1 MKLNHISLF
10 ITLSIILL
18 VLLPVKSSIIFEEN
32 QNSTEQQPRVFG
44 VDCYDDNTIVVR
56 IVRKDPS
63 KFQCLKDYLSIR
75 TIYPNGTVKEFDLSS
90 DTLNIQPFNFC
101 ILPKYPKANP
111 LRFYPVRKNFLLITY
126 AEADDI
132 NNFYTYNDWGVVI
145 DLDGGIHSKIKLGPS
160 YVNITTKDWK
170 PGQDS
175 ITLNVHRDN
184 GFLRTAPLTNS
195 TGYSLQQFIIDEN
208 GGIEQ
213 IVETINIYPT
223 GYPLETV
230 ATMDGGYALIY
241 PNNTGSATI
250 STTPLTPQ
258 FGIYCMLLRYGKGIT
273 QGPIVLYQTLT
284 PINVLLL
291 DCDFTYVGVG
301 QTCMI
306 IASSTLTDKTF
317 IKIDFLSS
325 GTVYNITTFQSSEIT
340 TDYSIQSLRY
350 GGYFSYY
357 GVQNIKKNVEIN
369 GYIMDYYGN
378 LFNWGLTYPT
388 LANPIADILVLPNN
402 TLVIP
407 QPEGEKSWSLITS
420 DLYKIE
426 GVRDHGYD
434 NLHID
439 TTIPKIGDV
448 INPSETKFLIIKYYN
463 KVDLSP
469 NRNVTIL
476 QDDGTSHGII
486 RQMTSMTSTGNDG
499 YDKFVNL
506 IDDEFGSIINI
517 TIIDSTFNKPG
528 GKYYVLI
535 DDGFASSRGYHE
547 PIIGIQSS
555 AWNFTTI
562 QEDDHESTSI
572 KEIYQKKVNSAG
584 ISGKV
589 RLTSEGTNYFKSI
602 KDDKLKYKEFFDNL
616 TRELAKA
623 IPVSTERVTTSEKYE
638 IDTSVSSEQ
647 YILSINIEKA
657 KNKDEISVNLAAID
671 LDTLIKNKFI
681 TLIGSGVYSNYLD
694 HKYGYVTKP
703 RWIEENLKKLI
714 ITVLLNI
721 GLLSFSAKEKNYAI
735 YTCGNSIEKF
745 VTTIFFTSIDA
756 GHIEKIFNISI
767 FLVTFPFVVNLGV
780 AFIIII
786 NEFMRTDLTDLLIKI
801 DELIDKLLNEEV
813 SDDSDSTKELIVDN
827 DNVTKSDEVSK
838 ELKKVIRELIINE
851 DLEKLNKLM
860 EEIKIVD
867 EIIVKEKN
875 DNTENETINNTEV
888 KNIKEKLKVINK
900 LISKIMQ
907 FEDFA
912 EELKEVENL
921 SENLVRKVNSFTVK
935 SEEIEQLAEELN
947 KIRVL
952 TKKLKEVKKFAEEVS
967 IFVDKR
973 KLEDI
978 LIKGELKN
986 IKNFADKLNSRVKD
1000 EKDDDAEDD
1009 IEEVEN
1015 EDRNNNENEEKIKKW
1030 SLLNIINGIKEKR
1043 SHSIKQKKGYQKFS
1057 KWLKDSKEHRKVT
1070 ALFVLLAGVNI
1081 TYLRLLGSK
1090 MTIPWFNI
1098 YLNAKLSHAAKR
1110 KMIWGVF
1117 ISAIIGDISLIILQ
1131 SFYVTRVVSLG
1142 YTPVY
1147 NISKSSIDFF
1157 SKGFLIIK
1165 HMLTARYI

>member
-44 VDCYDDNTIVVR
+44 LDCYDDNTIVVR

-132 NNFYTYNDWGVVI
+132 NNFYTYNDWGV
-145 DLDGGIHSKIKLGPS
+145 LGPS

-258 FGIYCMLLRYGKGIT
+258 FGIYCMLLRYGKEIT

-357 GVQNIKKNVEIN
+357 GVQNIKKNFEIN

-735 YTCGNSIEKF
+735 YTC
-745 VTTIFFTSIDA
+745 
-756 GHIEKIFNISI
+756 
-767 FLVTFPFVVNLGV
+767 
-780 AFIIII
+780 
-786 NEFMRTDLTDLLIKI
+786 DLLIKI

-1147 NISKSSIDFF
+1147 NISKSRLKSQTWQ
-1157 SKGFLIIK
+1157 SEKEK
-1165 HMLTARYI
+1165 EEVKTNT

>member
-10 ITLSIILL
+10 ISLSIILL
-18 VLLPVKSSIIFEEN
+18 TLSSVKSSIIFEEN
-32 QNSTEQQPRVFG
+32 QPLSAEILRVFNI
-44 VDCYDDNTIVVR
+44 DCYDDNTMVVR

-63 KFQCLKDYLSIR
+63 KFHCFEEYLSIR
-75 TIYPNGTVKEFDLSS
+75 TIYPNGTVKGFDLPS
-90 DTLNIQPFNFC
+90 DTLNMQNMQPFNFC
-101 ILPKYPKANP
+101 IPPKYSKANP
-111 LRFYPVRKNFLLITY
+111 LRFYPIKKNFLFITY

-132 NNFYTYNDWGVVI
+132 TNPFTYNDWGIVI
-145 DLDGGIHSKIKLGPS
+145 DLDGVIHSKIKLGPS
-160 YVNITTKDWK
+160 
-170 PGQDS
+170 
-175 ITLNVHRDN
+175 
-184 GFLRTAPLTNS
+184 
-195 TGYSLQQFIIDEN
+195 DEN
-208 GGIEQ
+208 GGIQQ
-213 IVETINIYPT
+213 IVETVNIFPT
-223 GYPLETV
+223 GHPLETV

-241 PNNTGSATI
+241 PNNTGLTGSKTI

-258 FGIYCMLLRYGKGIT
+258 FGIYFLLLGYEKGIT
-273 QGPIVLYQTLT
+273 QGPFVLYQTLT

-301 QTCMI
+301 QTCII
-306 IASSTLTDKTF
+306 IANSTQSDKTF

-325 GTVYNITTFQSSEIT
+325 GTVYNITTFQNINV

-350 GGYFSYY
+350 GGYFTYY
-357 GVQNIKKNVEIN
+357 LVRNSDKKNFNIY
-369 GYIMDYYGN
+369 GYILDYYEEGN
-378 LFNWGLTYPT
+378 
-388 LANPIADILVLPNN
+388 
-402 TLVIP
+402 
-407 QPEGEKSWSLITS
+407 SWSLLTT

-426 GVRDHGYD
+426 GERDHGYD

-756 GHIEKIFNISI
+756 GHIKKIFNISI

-1147 NISKSSIDFF
+1147 NISKSRLKSQTWQ
-1157 SKGFLIIK
+1157 SEKEK
-1165 HMLTARYI
+1165 EEVKTNT

>member
-1 MKLNHISLF
+1 
-10 ITLSIILL
+10 
-18 VLLPVKSSIIFEEN
+18 
-32 QNSTEQQPRVFG
+32 
-44 VDCYDDNTIVVR
+44 
-56 IVRKDPS
+56 
-63 KFQCLKDYLSIR
+63 
-75 TIYPNGTVKEFDLSS
+75 
-90 DTLNIQPFNFC
+90 
-101 ILPKYPKANP
+101 
-111 LRFYPVRKNFLLITY
+111 
-126 AEADDI
+126 
-132 NNFYTYNDWGVVI
+132 
-145 DLDGGIHSKIKLGPS
+145 
-160 YVNITTKDWK
+160 
-170 PGQDS
+170 
-175 ITLNVHRDN
+175 
-184 GFLRTAPLTNS
+184 
-195 TGYSLQQFIIDEN
+195 
-208 GGIEQ
+208 
-213 IVETINIYPT
+213 
-223 GYPLETV
+223 
-230 ATMDGGYALIY
+230 
-241 PNNTGSATI
+241 
-250 STTPLTPQ
+250 
-258 FGIYCMLLRYGKGIT
+258 
-273 QGPIVLYQTLT
+273 
-284 PINVLLL
+284 
-291 DCDFTYVGVG
+291 
-301 QTCMI
+301 
-306 IASSTLTDKTF
+306 
-317 IKIDFLSS
+317 
-325 GTVYNITTFQSSEIT
+325 
-340 TDYSIQSLRY
+340 
-350 GGYFSYY
+350 
-357 GVQNIKKNVEIN
+357 
-369 GYIMDYYGN
+369 
-378 LFNWGLTYPT
+378 
-388 LANPIADILVLPNN
+388 
-402 TLVIP
+402 
-407 QPEGEKSWSLITS
+407 
-420 DLYKIE
+420 
-426 GVRDHGYD
+426 
-434 NLHID
+434 
-439 TTIPKIGDV
+439 
-448 INPSETKFLIIKYYN
+448 
-463 KVDLSP
+463 
-469 NRNVTIL
+469 
-476 QDDGTSHGII
+476 
-486 RQMTSMTSTGNDG
+486 
-499 YDKFVNL
+499 
-506 IDDEFGSIINI
+506 
-517 TIIDSTFNKPG
+517 
-528 GKYYVLI
+528 
-535 DDGFASSRGYHE
+535 
-547 PIIGIQSS
+547 
-555 AWNFTTI
+555 
-562 QEDDHESTSI
+562 
-572 KEIYQKKVNSAG
+572 
-584 ISGKV
+584 
-589 RLTSEGTNYFKSI
+589 
-602 KDDKLKYKEFFDNL
+602 
-616 TRELAKA
+616 
-623 IPVSTERVTTSEKYE
+623 
-638 IDTSVSSEQ
+638 
-647 YILSINIEKA
+647 
-657 KNKDEISVNLAAID
+657 
-671 LDTLIKNKFI
+671 
-681 TLIGSGVYSNYLD
+681 
-694 HKYGYVTKP
+694 
-703 RWIEENLKKLI
+703 
-714 ITVLLNI
+714 
-721 GLLSFSAKEKNYAI
+721 
-735 YTCGNSIEKF
+735 
-745 VTTIFFTSIDA
+745 
-756 GHIEKIFNISI
+756 
-767 FLVTFPFVVNLGV
+767 
-780 AFIIII
+780 
-786 NEFMRTDLTDLLIKI
+786 MRTDLTDLLIKI

>member
-1 MKLNHISLF
+1 
-10 ITLSIILL
+10 
-18 VLLPVKSSIIFEEN
+18 
-32 QNSTEQQPRVFG
+32 
-44 VDCYDDNTIVVR
+44 
-56 IVRKDPS
+56 
-63 KFQCLKDYLSIR
+63 
-75 TIYPNGTVKEFDLSS
+75 
-90 DTLNIQPFNFC
+90 
-101 ILPKYPKANP
+101 
-111 LRFYPVRKNFLLITY
+111 
-126 AEADDI
+126 
-132 NNFYTYNDWGVVI
+132 
-145 DLDGGIHSKIKLGPS
+145 
-160 YVNITTKDWK
+160 
-170 PGQDS
+170 
-175 ITLNVHRDN
+175 
-184 GFLRTAPLTNS
+184 
-195 TGYSLQQFIIDEN
+195 
-208 GGIEQ
+208 
-213 IVETINIYPT
+213 
-223 GYPLETV
+223 
-230 ATMDGGYALIY
+230 
-241 PNNTGSATI
+241 
-250 STTPLTPQ
+250 
-258 FGIYCMLLRYGKGIT
+258 
-273 QGPIVLYQTLT
+273 
-284 PINVLLL
+284 
-291 DCDFTYVGVG
+291 
-301 QTCMI
+301 
-306 IASSTLTDKTF
+306 
-317 IKIDFLSS
+317 
-325 GTVYNITTFQSSEIT
+325 
-340 TDYSIQSLRY
+340 
-350 GGYFSYY
+350 
-357 GVQNIKKNVEIN
+357 
-369 GYIMDYYGN
+369 
-378 LFNWGLTYPT
+378 
-388 LANPIADILVLPNN
+388 
-402 TLVIP
+402 
-407 QPEGEKSWSLITS
+407 
-420 DLYKIE
+420 
-426 GVRDHGYD
+426 HGYD

-875 DNTENETINNTEV
+875 DNTENETINNTE
-888 KNIKEKLKVINK
+888 
-900 LISKIMQ
+900 
-907 FEDFA
+907 DFA

-921 SENLVRKVNSFTVK
+921 SENLG
-935 SEEIEQLAEELN
+935 AY
-947 KIRVL
+947 
-952 TKKLKEVKKFAEEVS
+952 KKLKEVKKFAEEVS

-1147 NISKSSIDFF
+1147 NISKSRLKSQTWQ
-1157 SKGFLIIK
+1157 SEKEK
-1165 HMLTARYI
+1165 EEVKTNT